1 MNSSMV
7 MASHPIQMIP
17 IDQIDIL
24 NPRERNQVV
33 FKGIV
38 QNIKLVGLKKPIT
51 VSPRQQKNGTER
63 YMLICGEGRLKAF
76 QMLGETEIPANVV
89 YVDDEEAFIM
99 SLAENIARRQHQTLE
114 LVAGIAR
121 LHERGYDK
129 HTIAKKI
136 GLTPEYTG
144 GILNLLAHGEDRLVI
159 AVETG
164 RIPLNAAL
172 SIFAAGNDNKSVQ
185 NVLQDIYESG
195 TLKGTQLIHA
205 RKIIERRL
213 NLGRSISKSVT
224 SRKTDLTPSALV
236 RTYQKEVDRQ
246 KNIVRKADIVH
257 QKLLIIVSSLQRLLL
272 DENFITLLRAEGM
285 ATLPKYIYDR
295 IEAEGACL

>member
-51 VSPRQQKNGTER
+51 VSPRQQKNGTKR

-172 SIFAAGNDNKSVQ
+172 SIFAAGNDNKTVQ

-224 SRKTDLTPSALV
+224 PRKTDLTPSALV

-295 IEAEGACL
+295 IEAEGAGL

>member
-7 MASHPIQMIP
+7 MGPHPIQMIP

-33 FKGIV
+33 FNGIV

-63 YMLICGEGRLKAF
+63 YVLICGEGRLKAF

-114 LVAGIAR
+114 LVAAIAR
-121 LHERGYDK
+121 LHECGYDK

-172 SIFAAGNDNKSVQ
+172 SIFAAGNDNKTVQ

-213 NLGRSISKSVT
+213 NLGRSINKSVT
-224 SRKTDLTPSALV
+224 PRKTDLTPSALV

-295 IEAEGACL
+295 IEAEGAGL